1 MLPLDQ
7 KGSAKPGSNHKRFV
21 PLRRQYRRVRI
32 RMDGRLL
39 HCLMVS
45 LLLFIIAVSI
55 FQASGMIGAITA
67 PPAEVLSSYKT
78 SSLLILYLLRLMT
91 LMPLPLTLFNFA
103 GIVSFNTF
111 PRKPKLRGST
121 LFGPFICF
129 RVVTKGLFPKLVRS
143 NVTKNLEIC
152 SQLGFDNFVFEV
164 VTDEAV
170 QLPKLPRVRELIVPN
185 EYRSSKGTLYKARAL
200 NYCLEEGIN
209 YLNDNDWIVHLDE
222 ETLLTESSLVGI
234 INFINEGKHDF
245 GQGVITYADGEIV
258 NWLTTLSDVVRV
270 GMDYGMLRFCLKFLH
285 KPVFSWKGSF
295 IVSNAGVER
304 KITYDFGP
312 DGSIAEDC
320 FFAMSAWRDGH
331 TFGFVEGDMHEKST
345 FSLVDYIK
353 QRKRW
358 VQGIL
363 LVLFSRMLPWRC
375 KMGLSVMILSWL
387 TLPFTVPNIILV
399 LLFPL
404 PMPTIVNALCGFI
417 GGTVVFLFIFG
428 AIKSFSLRN
437 MGRCQYILLCLAPIL
452 VAPLAMIME
461 SISVIWAIF
470 GHQNHVFDVVNKESN
485 STSKDLESADPV
497 ETV

>member
-7 KGSAKPGSNHKRFV
+7 KGTTKTGNHRKPYV

-32 RMDGRLL
+32 RMDGRLR
-39 HCLMVS
+39 HCLTV
-45 LLLFIIAVSI
+45 LLLFTVIAVSI
-55 FQASGMIGAITA
+55 FQASGIIAGN
-67 PPAEVLSSYKT
+67 K
-78 SSLLILYLLRLMT
+78 SSLSLETLSGYKPSSLFILYLLRLLT
-91 LMPLPLTLFNFA
+91 LIPLPLTLFNFA
-103 GIVSFNTF
+103 GIISFNTF

-129 RVVTKGLFPKLVRS
+129 RVVTKGLYPKLVRD
-143 NVTKNLEIC
+143 NVTKNLEVC
-152 SQLGFDNFVFEV
+152 RRLGFDNYVFEV
-164 VTDEAV
+164 VTDETIH
-170 QLPKLPRVRELIVPN
+170 LPKLPCVREVVVPDD
-185 EYRSSKGTLYKARAL
+185 YCSSKGTLYKARAL
-200 NYCLEEGIN
+200 NYCLEEGVN
-209 YLNDNDWIVHLDE
+209 YLNDGDWIVHLDE
-222 ETLLTESSLVGI
+222 ETLLTESSVIGV

-258 NWLTTLSDVVRV
+258 NWLTTLSDMVRV

-312 DGSIAEDC
+312 EGSIAEDC
-320 FFAMSAWRDGH
+320 FFALSAWRDGYS
-331 TFGFVEGDMHEKST
+331 FGFVEGDMHEKST
-345 FSLVDYIK
+345 FSLMDYIK

-375 KMGLSVMILSWL
+375 KMGLMVMILSWI
-387 TLPFTVPNIILV
+387 TLPLTVPNIVLV
-399 LLFPL
+399 ILFPL
-404 PMPTIVNALCGFI
+404 PMPQIVNALCGFM

-428 AIKSFSLRN
+428 AVKSFSMRN
-437 MGRCQYILLCLAPIL
+437 MGRCQYLLLCIAPIL
-452 VAPLAMIME
+452 VAPIAMVLE
-461 SISVIWAIF
+461 SISVVWAIV
-470 GHQNHVFDVVNKESN
+470 GHRNHVFDVVKKES
-485 STSKDLESADPV
+485 DSA